1 VSIVQTL
8 NLLVV
13 NVAYLTGAD
22 CDNIVCIFVMN
33 TKFLGLGLDKNM
45 KWKTPIVLIIPKL
58 SRTSYVIRA
67 M

>member
-1 VSIVQTL
+1 
-8 NLLVV
+8 V

-22 CDNIVCIFVMN
+22 SDNIVCIFVIN
-33 TKFLGLGLDKNM
+33 TKFLRLGLDKNM